1 MTAST
6 EEASITG
13 LREALRVGSF
23 LPRTPDISQKMEMSV
38 PHKADIVQNRQ
49 NWIIGIRARTQR
61 RTALLPHTQDAI
73 SEEEL
78 FKCVFFLY
86 QDFEAKEW
94 VVLDFL
100 QL

>member
-1 MTAST
+1 MLYRRLGKTTSISTSLNFSLHIYRVEIVVAATRRERTSKQMTAST

-49 NWIIGIRARTQR
+49 N
-61 RTALLPHTQDAI
+61 
-73 SEEEL
+73 
-78 FKCVFFLY
+78 
-86 QDFEAKEW
+86 
-94 VVLDFL
+94 
-100 QL
+100 